1 MHGLGDRCAKEG
13 RSFAERRCWLDVVE
27 AKGNYNSVAGT
38 VKETIGNLTGSTD
51 WQTTGKEQHA
61 KGESE
66 IKAAEAK
73 GYAEGT
79 KDQVSGKIDNV
90 VGAVT
95 GDKSKEMSGKA
106 QQESGKAQK
115 ELNS

>member
-1 MHGLGDRCAKEG
+1 M
-13 RSFAERRCWLDVVE
+13 AEPSK
-27 AKGNYNSVAGT
+27 ANGNYNSVAGT

-51 WQTTGKEQHA
+51 WQATGKEQHA

-73 GYAEGT
+73 GYAEGLG
-79 KDQVSGKIDNV
+79 DQISGKKDNI

-95 GDKSKEMSGKA
+95 GNDSKQAAGKA
-106 QQESGKAQK
+106 QEEKGKAQK
-115 ELNS
+115 EINS

>member
-1 MHGLGDRCAKEG
+1 MLTSALPSN
-13 RSFAERRCWLDVVE
+13 SFLTTAPSALSAHR
-27 AKGNYNSVAGT
+27 NYNSVAGT
-38 VKETIGNLTGSTD
+38 VKETIGNALGSTE
-51 WQTTGKEQHA
+51 WQKAGKEQHA
-61 KGESE
+61 KGEGE
-66 IKAAEAK
+66 IKAAQAQ

-95 GDKSKEMSGKA
+95 GDKSKELSGKA

-115 ELNS
+115 EINS